1 MSSTSPPVI
10 PDFLSLISPAESPS
24 ARLVRALAL
33 KGEATAVELVGE
45 TGLSRSAVSTVL
57 GELRAAKVVLD
68 IDTRQAGMGRPTLL
82 HALNPG
88 LGVCA
93 GVLLGLDEI
102 RLSLCDVTHAVLT
115 DESVAVRRDYPPEE
129 AVRVVQTALERHCA
143 ALGLTVH
150 TLIGVGLA
158 VSAPVS
164 PEGVVL
170 SGSILPTWNG
180 VALGPLFRAALG
192 CPVHAENESNCGAFA
207 EMMWGA
213 AKGESDFVLVKLDL
227 GIGGAIVENGR
238 LLTGARGAAAEFGHL
253 TLDPRGALCRCGNR
267 GCLETIAGATHLLR
281 QAEAVTGRPVDLAE
295 FVQEARHGHAGYS
308 RLLDDA
314 ADMAGWGIGL
324 IGTVLNPPLFVL
336 SGGLAQAGDP
346 FIARVRASYLRH
358 TVRLNDEAEATRF
371 VVGRYLSNDTVLGG
385 VSLVLRQER
394 RIG

>member
-1 MSSTSPPVI
+1 MPPNSL
-10 PDFLSLISPAESPS
+10 PDFHSLITPADTPS

-33 KGEATAVELVGE
+33 KGEATAAELVAE
-45 TGLSRSAVSTVL
+45 TRLSRSAVSTAL
-57 GELRAAKVVLD
+57 GDLRNAKVVLD

-82 HALNPG
+82 HGLHPG
-88 LGVCA
+88 LGVCG

-102 RLSLCDVTHAVLT
+102 RLSLCDVTHSVLT
-115 DESVAVRRDYPPEE
+115 DESVPMRRDYAPQD
-129 AVRVVQTALERHCA
+129 AANTVHATLQRHCA
-143 ALGLTVH
+143 ALGIAVEA
-150 TLIGVGLA
+150 LIGVGLA

-180 VALGPLFRAALG
+180 VALGPLFASVLG

-253 TLDPRGALCRCGNR
+253 TMDPRGALCRCGNR
-267 GCLETIAGATHLLR
+267 GCLETIAGASALLR
-281 QAEAVTGRPVDLAE
+281 QAETVTGRPVELAE
-295 FVQEARHGHAGYS
+295 FVQEARRGHPGFR

-324 IGTVLNPPLFVL
+324 IGTVLNPPLFVI
-336 SGGLAQAGDP
+336 SGGLAQAGEP
-346 FIARVRASYLRH
+346 FVAKLRDSYLRH
-358 TVRLNDEAEATRF
+358 TVRLNNEAEATRF
-371 VVGRYLSNDTVLGG
+371 VIGRYLSNDTVLGG

-394 RIG
+394 RVG